1 MKMTSMP
8 VANHAAAHHATTHR
22 HAAATHH
29 AALHAVPLL
38 HHRLPVPL
46 LRVVF
51 LPSLSYPNTVALSF
65 WSAGAACRAVLI

>member
-46 LRVVF
+46 LHPCPISTHLADPLV
-51 LPSLSYPNTVALSF
+51 
-65 WSAGAACRAVLI
+65 